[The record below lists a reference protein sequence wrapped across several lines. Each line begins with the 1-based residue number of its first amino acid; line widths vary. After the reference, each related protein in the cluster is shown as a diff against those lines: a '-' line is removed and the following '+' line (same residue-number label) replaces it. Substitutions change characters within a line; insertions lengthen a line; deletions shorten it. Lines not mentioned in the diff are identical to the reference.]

1 MEFKPRHKF
10 QVIYG
15 KECAKAGA
23 GQFIANYSLAF
34 VQCPHIHQA
43 IYICGNTFQCKKRLI
58 LNHSI
63 FSISCKYT
71 MNEMR
76 DVPLFLAPRKKKYD
90 TVKWK
95 YLTIYLD
102 LLHRRH
108 HTCNL
113 SRATQN
119 LKLFPPYR
127 LDKPARLTIRV
138 LWFLFLIICQIRS

>member
-1 MEFKPRHKF
+1 
-10 QVIYG
+10 
-15 KECAKAGA
+15 
-23 GQFIANYSLAF
+23 
-34 VQCPHIHQA
+34 
-43 IYICGNTFQCKKRLI
+43 
-58 LNHSI
+58 
-63 FSISCKYT
+63 

-138 LWFLFLIICQIRS
+138 LWFLFLIVKS